1 MKKKKIIK
9 KLDQRV
15 KALEKQLTPSSLT
28 LFDPDNEN
36 KTVVICIANGKYT
49 QDSYIKNTG
58 SETSNITS
66 QPI

>member
-28 LFDPDNEN
+28 LVDPDNEN
-36 KTVVICIANGKYT
+36 KTVVIGIADGKFS
-49 QDSYIKNTG
+49 QDASLKNTEV
-58 SETSNITS
+58 ETTNITS